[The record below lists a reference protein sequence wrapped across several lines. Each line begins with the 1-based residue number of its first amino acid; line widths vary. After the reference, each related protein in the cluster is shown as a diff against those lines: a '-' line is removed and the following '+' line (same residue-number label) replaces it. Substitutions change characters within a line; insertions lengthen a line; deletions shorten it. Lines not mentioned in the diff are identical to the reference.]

1 MSHLGIAPELYL
13 PLKSDSH
20 LAKKIYIIYF
30 SGKPFKKPF
39 NFLSRLFG
47 HDGNYKDQ
55 MNFKIHDVTTWS
67 TNNYSTYI
75 P

>member
-1 MSHLGIAPELYL
+1 MES
-13 PLKSDSH
+13 PLKSH
-20 LAKKIYIIYF
+20 LI
-30 SGKPFKKPF
+30 
-39 NFLSRLFG
+39 FG

-55 MNFKIHDVTTWS
+55 MNYKIHDVTTWS